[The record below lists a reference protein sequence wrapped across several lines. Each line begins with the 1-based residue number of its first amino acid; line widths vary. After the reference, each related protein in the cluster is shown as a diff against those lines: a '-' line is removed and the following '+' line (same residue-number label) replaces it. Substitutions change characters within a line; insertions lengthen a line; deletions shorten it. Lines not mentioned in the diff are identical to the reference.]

1 MFISRSPVVVCSNL
15 FCYLVIVYE
24 SLVANRLNSCH
35 AIMAILHRL
44 FCVCVCAYVHMSVF
58 FICARNTTTRME
70 TEQREN

>member
-24 SLVANRLNSCH
+24 SLVANWLNSCH

-44 FCVCVCAYVHMSVF
+44 FCVCVCVRTHVCVLYM
-58 FICARNTTTRME
+58 CKKYYN
-70 TEQREN
+70 ENGN